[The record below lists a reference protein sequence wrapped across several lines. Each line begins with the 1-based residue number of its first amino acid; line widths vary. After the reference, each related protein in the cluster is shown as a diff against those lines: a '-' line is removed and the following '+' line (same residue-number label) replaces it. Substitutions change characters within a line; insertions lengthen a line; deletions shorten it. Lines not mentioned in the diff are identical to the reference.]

1 MRAGFTY
8 GRYRLGRRSFGYVV
22 TWHDAGGKRRC
33 YRLGETVEERARA
46 ALISFATVHAKTE
59 QTETITVGAVVAR
72 YIADREAEGKGSSK
86 QRVSWKALA
95 PYFGALAP
103 MSVDRGVCNKFR
115 ADRLAAGRKVGTVC
129 TDLSVLRAALNYGV
143 KTRLIERAPHVW
155 LPPQPEPKDVRLTR
169 EEADRLIAGA
179 WAPHIRL
186 FVILGL
192 ATASRA
198 GALLGLTWDRV
209 DFERGVIHLTDPTRA
224 RTAKRRPTVPMNGGL
239 RAALQDARAGALGPF
254 VIEWNG
260 KRVASIKTAFRKAA
274 ARAGVPRA
282 TPHVLRHTA
291 ASWMAE
297 AGVPMDVIAQ
307 YLGHSSPAITA
318 SVYAR
323 FSPDYLREAA
333 RAVEVGTVRR
343 RA

>member
-8 GRYRLGRRSFGYVV
+8 GRYRLGKRRHGYVV
-22 TWHDAGGKRRC
+22 TWGDASGRRRC

-46 ALISFATVHAKTE
+46 ALISFATAHAKTE
-59 QTETITVGAVVAR
+59 QTETVTVGAVVAR
-72 YIADREAEGKGSSK
+72 YIADREAEGKGSGK
-86 QRVSWKALA
+86 QRVSWKALT
-95 PYFGALAP
+95 PYFAAISP
-103 MSVDRGVCNKFR
+103 MAIDRVLCNRFR
-115 ADRLAAGRKVGTVC
+115 SDRLAAGRRIGTVC

-143 KTRLIERAPHVW
+143 KARLIERAPHVW
-155 LPPQPEPKDVRLTR
+155 LPPQPAPRDVRLTR

-179 WAPHIRL
+179 WAPHVRL
-186 FVILGL
+186 FMILGL
-192 ATASRA
+192 ATAARA
-198 GALLGLTWDRV
+198 GAILELTWDRV
-209 DFERGVIHLTDPTRA
+209 DFERGVIHLTDPASA

-239 RAALQDARAGALGPF
+239 RAALQEARAGALGSF

-260 KRVASIKTAFRKAA
+260 KQVASIKTAFRRAA
-274 ARAGVPRA
+274 ERASVPHA

-297 AGVPMDVIAQ
+297 AGVSMDVIAQ
-307 YLGHSSPAITA
+307 YLGHSNAGITA

-333 RAVEVGTVRR
+333 RAVEVGAVRR